1 MIRTT
6 RYPLLRAA
14 LAALLTAALAVA
26 CTARIDIRTDSAE
39 ERLVIYGRITSDPFR
54 HEIAL
59 TRSAPY
65 FADTPPV
72 GVSGAEV
79 TLSSDEGMIRL
90 QEDRSHPGKYYTP
103 STFAG
108 KEGLTYTLQ
117 VRLDFD
123 SDGQEELFE
132 ASSYMPYTA
141 PLDSITLQPS
151 KLFNDMIEMQL
162 YGRRPPNEINYLS
175 FHGYRNGVILN
186 DSLSGFVIIDDKYSM
201 QEEFHGLT
209 CFMFNQEEEER
220 RLEPGDVVTLRID
233 VFTEEYAHFIWN
245 AQSEIGNNVPI
256 FSGPPANVESN
267 IRALTNPSDILV
279 SGFFTAFSGR
289 EASTVFTGEQ

>member
-1 MIRTT
+1 MKPTAT
-6 RYPLLRAA
+6 YSLLRAA
-14 LAALLTAALAVA
+14 LAAILTAWLAVA

-39 ERLVIYGRITSDPFR
+39 ERLVIYGYITSDPLR
-54 HEIAL
+54 HEISL

-79 TLSSDEGMIRL
+79 TISSEEGTLRL
-90 QEDRSHPGKYYTP
+90 EEDPLNPGNYTTP
-103 STFAG
+103 ATFAG
-108 KEGLTYTLQ
+108 REGLTYILR
-117 VRLDFD
+117 VRLDFNN
-123 SDGQEELFE
+123 DGEDELFE
-132 ASSYMPYTA
+132 AESYMPYTA
-141 PLDSITLQPS
+141 ALDSITLQPS

-162 YGRRPPNEINYLS
+162 YGRRPPNEVNYLS
-175 FHGYRNGVILN
+175 FHGYRNGVIIN
-186 DSLSGFVIIDDKYSM
+186 DSLKGFVIIDDKYSS

-209 CFMFNQEEEER
+209 CFMFNQEEEDR

-233 VFTEEYAHFIWN
+233 VLTEEYARFIWN

-267 IRALTNPSDILV
+267 IRSLTNPTDIPV
-279 SGFFTAFSGR
+279 SGFFSAFSGR
-289 EASTVFTGEQ
+289 EASRLFSGME